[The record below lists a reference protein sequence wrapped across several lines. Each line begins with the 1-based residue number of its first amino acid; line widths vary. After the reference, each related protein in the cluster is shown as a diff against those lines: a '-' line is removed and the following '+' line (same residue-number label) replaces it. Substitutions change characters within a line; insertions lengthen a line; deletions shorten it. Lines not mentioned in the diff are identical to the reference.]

1 VGAFSLPLHALAQQ
15 AGAQDP
21 NAESGGAAALAEV
34 VVSAQKKQERLLD
47 VPVAVTAVNAETL
60 TSQNLIRMSDFYNR
74 LPGLQYAG
82 GNTGRVSAL
91 SLRGITTGG
100 NTSPTVAIL
109 MDDVPFGGTTNAGQ
123 PPIPDFDPA
132 TIDRLEVLRGPQGT
146 LYGASSLGG
155 LIKYVTRQ
163 PSTTEFSGRAEI
175 SGTAVKG
182 GDNGYS
188 GRGSINIPLI
198 DDRMGMSL
206 SGFYRED
213 PAYLDNI
220 FPTAAGDNVNTKK
233 TKGGRAAFLWKATDH
248 FTVTLSGLVQKI
260 ETENSDLALTSG
272 GIRICPACQGA
283 NNTATTSF
291 APLYGDLTTLNVVPS
306 VGQAT
311 FQLYTA
317 RAELELSDMQLT
329 SISAWGRADNVLMND
344 VTAVFGGLLIP
355 AYAAPAGST
364 VAISNADHT
373 HKFSQEIR
381 LSSTGEKFDWMTGV
395 FYTEDKASTDQTLFL
410 ADPGGAPLAT
420 PYVGTGPA
428 TYKEYAGFGDLTYH
442 VNPKVD
448 VQFGVRY
455 AKNNQDAAADF
466 TIAAQAQPFFGPT
479 RVTTSGS
486 DEGAFTW
493 LISPSYHFSPDMMAY
508 VRIATGYRPGG
519 PNVGTPPNIATTY
532 DSDSVLNTEVGF
544 KGNVIPGRLTV
555 DAALFQID
563 WKDIQ
568 LQDTDAVSQLT
579 FLTNGSKARS
589 RGVEAAIRWVPWHQF
604 SLDANAAYTDA
615 VLTQDLPTLAG
626 ATGLSGRSG
635 DRLPFSA
642 KFAGSISAQQNFN
655 LSGRMSAF
663 VGASYTYVGDRR
675 SAFKTDS
682 PAATRPRF
690 TLPSYSLVDLRA
702 GFELDEV
709 WQASL
714 YVRNLADRFGVI
726 TAQNRNGTNVPTAVL
741 TQPRT
746 YGLTLSRTF

>member
-1 VGAFSLPLHALAQQ
+1 
-15 AGAQDP
+15 
-21 NAESGGAAALAEV
+21 
-34 VVSAQKKQERLLD
+34 
-47 VPVAVTAVNAETL
+47 
-60 TSQNLIRMSDFYNR
+60 
-74 LPGLQYAG
+74 
-82 GNTGRVSAL
+82 
-91 SLRGITTGG
+91 
-100 NTSPTVAIL
+100 
-109 MDDVPFGGTTNAGQ
+109 
-123 PPIPDFDPA
+123 
-132 TIDRLEVLRGPQGT
+132 
-146 LYGASSLGG
+146 
-155 LIKYVTRQ
+155 
-163 PSTTEFSGRAEI
+163 
-175 SGTAVKG
+175 
-182 GDNGYS
+182 
-188 GRGSINIPLI
+188 
-198 DDRMGMSL
+198 
-206 SGFYRED
+206 
-213 PAYLDNI
+213 
-220 FPTAAGDNVNTKK
+220 
-233 TKGGRAAFLWKATDH
+233 
-248 FTVTLSGLVQKI
+248 
-260 ETENSDLALTSG
+260 
-272 GIRICPACQGA
+272 
-283 NNTATTSF
+283 
-291 APLYGDLTTLNVVPS
+291 
-306 VGQAT
+306 
-311 FQLYTA
+311 
-317 RAELELSDMQLT
+317 
-329 SISAWGRADNVLMND
+329 
-344 VTAVFGGLLIP
+344 
-355 AYAAPAGST
+355 
-364 VAISNADHT
+364 
-373 HKFSQEIR
+373 
-381 LSSTGEKFDWMTGV
+381 
-395 FYTEDKASTDQTLFL
+395 
-410 ADPGGAPLAT
+410 
-420 PYVGTGPA
+420 
-428 TYKEYAGFGDLTYH
+428 
-442 VNPKVD
+442 
-448 VQFGVRY
+448 
-455 AKNNQDAAADF
+455 
-466 TIAAQAQPFFGPT
+466 
-479 RVTTSGS
+479 
-486 DEGAFTW
+486 
-493 LISPSYHFSPDMMAY
+493 MMAY